1 MMRGTREQRR
11 GTPRFTLNL
20 LGGFTLHCDD
30 RALRPAP
37 AAQRLLAYVATRTGP
52 TPRTAAAQ
60 ALWPDATDLRAAAN
74 LRSTLW
80 RLRHDHVEGPISCG
94 VSGLELSP
102 ETTVDI
108 RAIHAKATGLA
119 GASDDGPEHRTS
131 GVRDRADDP
140 AGGGLNPAALGHD
153 VLPDWT
159 DEWLLTT
166 REWFRQVRLHALEAL
181 CVQHCRHGRFNA
193 ALEAGMAAIACEPL
207 RESAHRV
214 VVRVH
219 LAEDNP
225 AEALRQYQVYRRLI
239 DAELG
244 LPPSPR
250 FRALIAHLR
259 GAPSRSVVE

>member
-1 MMRGTREQRR
+1 MRLVTREPGRDA
-11 GTPRFTLNL
+11 PRFRLNL
-20 LGGFTLHCDD
+20 LGGFTLHCDG

-37 AAQRLLAYVATRTGP
+37 AAQRLLAFVATRTAP
-52 TPRTAAAQ
+52 TPRTTAAQ
-60 ALWPDATDLRAAAN
+60 ALWPDATDVRAAAN

-80 RLRHDHVEGPISCG
+80 RIRHDHAEGPISSIA
-94 VSGLELSP
+94 SGLELSP

-108 RAIHAKATGLA
+108 HDIQARATGLA
-119 GASDDGPEHRTS
+119 GASDDGPDRRTNA
-131 GVRDRADDP
+131 GREREDDD
-140 AGGGLNPAALGHD
+140 GGGLDPAALGHD

-181 CVQHCRHGRFNA
+181 CLQHCHDGRFNA

-225 AEALRQYQVYRRLI
+225 AEALRQYQLYRRLI

-259 GAPSRSVVE
+259 GVPSRNAPE